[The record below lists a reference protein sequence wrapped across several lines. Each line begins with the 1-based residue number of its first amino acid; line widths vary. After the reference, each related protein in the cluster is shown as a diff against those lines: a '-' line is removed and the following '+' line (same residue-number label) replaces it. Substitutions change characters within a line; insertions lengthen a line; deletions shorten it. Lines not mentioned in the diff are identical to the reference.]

1 MTALISKAQQ
11 RKADSHARI
20 VDVAAKAI
28 RRAGYRGVGVADIM
42 LEAGLTHGGFYAH
55 FASRKDMLIEAM
67 QHAGQ
72 QNLATLERGIALRQR
87 KGRTRFA
94 ALVETYLHDAHLD
107 RVEDGCI
114 VAALVCEMPREDD
127 AVRAQAQQ
135 RVAAMVA
142 LVANTLPPSQQ
153 DQAPQVTAS
162 LVGALQLARA
172 LGGKAGRAM
181 LAQTR
186 QALIARHA
194 PSPRQTQPGRVA
206 SAAKPSAP

>member
-194 PSPRQTQPGRVA
+194 PSPRQTQTGRVA

>member
-1 MTALISKAQQ
+1 MRASSTWRPRPFGGRA
-11 RKADSHARI
+11 I
-20 VDVAAKAI
+20 V
-28 RRAGYRGVGVADIM
+28 GWGVADIM

-72 QNLATLERGIALRQR
+72 QNLAALERGIALRQR

-142 LVANTLPPSQQ
+142 LVATTLPPSQQ
-153 DQAPQVTAS
+153 DLAPQVTAS

-172 LGGKAGRAM
+172 LGGKACRAM

-194 PSPRQTQPGRVA
+194 PSPRQTQPGRAA

>member
-1 MTALISKAQQ
+1 MTTLISKAQQ

-142 LVANTLPPSQQ
+142 LVATTLPPSQQ

-172 LGGKAGRAM
+172 LGGKAGRAL

-194 PSPRQTQPGRVA
+194 PSSRQTQPGRTA
-206 SAAKPSAP
+206 SAAKHSAP

>member
-1 MTALISKAQQ
+1 MTTLISKAQQ

-72 QNLATLERGIALRQR
+72 QNLAALERGIALRQR

-142 LVANTLPPSQQ
+142 LVATTLPGSQQ

-172 LGGKAGRAM
+172 LGGKAGRAL

-194 PSPRQTQPGRVA
+194 PSSRQTQTGRTA

>member
-1 MTALISKAQQ
+1 MTTLISKAQQ

-72 QNLATLERGIALRQR
+72 QNLAALERGIARRQR

-142 LVANTLPPSQQ
+142 LVATTLPPSQQ
-153 DQAPQVTAS
+153 DQAPQLTAS

-172 LGGKAGRAM
+172 LGGKAGRAL

-194 PSPRQTQPGRVA
+194 PSSRQTHTGRAA
-206 SAAKPSAP
+206 SAAKHSAP

>member
-1 MTALISKAQQ
+1 MTTLISKAQQ

-72 QNLATLERGIALRQR
+72 QNLAALERGIALRQR

-94 ALVETYLHDAHLD
+94 ALVETYLHDEHLD

-142 LVANTLPPSQQ
+142 LVATTLPPSQQ

-172 LGGKAGRAM
+172 LSGKAGRAL

-194 PSPRQTQPGRVA
+194 PSSRQTQTGRAA
-206 SAAKPSAP
+206 SAAKHSAP